1 MKANGVYT
9 HTKKAAI
16 NTENIS
22 VSFKHTLE
30 TNLACGRM

>member
-1 MKANGVYT
+1 MKANGVI
-9 HTKKAAI
+9 HIKKKTAI

-30 TNLACGRM
+30 TNLACGRI